1 MTGRLRRRAGALFAA
16 IGAGTLQ
23 VRIAQTYPLREAAR
37 AHADLEA
44 RKTTGSTVL
53 LP

>member
-1 MTGRLRRRAGALFAA
+1 VLRGV
-16 IGAGTLQ
+16 
-23 VRIAQTYPLREAAR
+23 VRIEVRQTYPLRDAAR

-53 LP
+53 IP